1 MTLKKDIGV
10 LYSHTTPL
18 LENLVHIKYSTI
30 QFDLVG
36 KGLSARLVTKICLI
50 QKVDR
55 SAFLLLFRSTTFTSV
70 FLESCGSWI
79 VVNLILGRNSH
90 EGEVR

>member
-1 MTLKKDIGV
+1 MRNKSPLTLKKEIGV

-18 LENLVHIKYSTI
+18 VKNLVHIKHSTI

-55 SAFLLLFRSTTFTSV
+55 SPTSFRSFALPPLRQFTWNPV
-70 FLESCGSWI
+70 VLE
-79 VVNLILGRNSH
+79 
-90 EGEVR
+90 

>member
-1 MTLKKDIGV
+1 MRNKSPLTLKKEIGV

-18 LENLVHIKYSTI
+18 VKNLVHIKHSTI

-55 SAFLLLFRSTTFTSV
+55 SPFLSLFRSTTSPSV
-70 FLESCGSWI
+70 CLESCGS
-79 VVNLILGRNSH
+79 
-90 EGEVR
+90 